1 MKSIR
6 MWLSRCE
13 GERVNTAL
21 MAKIDIL
28 LNLINFA
35 NDMLNESIP
44 PTTSYSLMRRYSNND
59 NYLKKALGIK
69 NEH

>member
-35 NDMLNESIP
+35 NDMLNESMP
-44 PTTSYSLMRRYSNND
+44 PTTSCSLMRRYSNND
-59 NYLKKALGIK
+59 NYLKKSLRNK
-69 NEH
+69 K

>member
-1 MKSIR
+1 M
-6 MWLSRCE
+6 
-13 GERVNTAL
+13 RVNTTL

-35 NDMLNESIP
+35 NDMLNESMYS
-44 PTTSYSLMRRYSNND
+44 TTSYSLMRRYSNND
-59 NYLKKALGIK
+59 NYLKKAIGIK

>member
-1 MKSIR
+1 M
-6 MWLSRCE
+6 
-13 GERVNTAL
+13 NTTL

-35 NDMLNESIP
+35 NDMLNENMP
-44 PTTSYSLMRRYSNND
+44 PTTSYSPMRHYSNND

>member
-1 MKSIR
+1 
-6 MWLSRCE
+6 
-13 GERVNTAL
+13 L

-35 NDMLNESIP
+35 NDILNESMP
-44 PTTSYSLMRRYSNND
+44 PTTSYGLISTVLMNCYSTDD
-59 NYLKKALGIK
+59 NYIKKAVGIK

>member
-1 MKSIR
+1 
-6 MWLSRCE
+6 
-13 GERVNTAL
+13 

-35 NDMLNESIP
+35 NDMLNENMP
-44 PTTSYSLMRRYSNND
+44 PTTSYSPMRHYSNND
-59 NYLKKALGIK
+59 NYLKKSLGIK